1 MVQDAHDA
9 INSLDNPFWLYSI
22 EQYKKPG
29 CAEFLLD
36 AQDRYHFDIN
46 ILLFIGWL
54 NSHNKTFQDDLALN
68 AVHDWQASKFR
79 PIRALR
85 RKAKPL
91 QNKPFYQAL
100 KDLELT
106 AERAQQDML
115 FKISRRWPKSSQTGI
130 DGFKVS
136 VKAYANKVGLIIKE
150 SWLQALYQHL
160 QP

>member
-1 MVQDAHDA
+1 MVQVAHDA

-36 AQDRYHFDIN
+36 AQDHFQLDIN

-54 NSHNKTFQDDLALN
+54 ISQNKVYREDVALN
-68 AVHDWQASKFR
+68 DVHLWQLSKVK
-79 PIRALR
+79 PIRKLR
-85 RKAKPL
+85 RQVKQL
-91 QNKPFYQAL
+91 QNKELYQAF
-100 KDLELT
+100 KDLELM
-106 AERAQQDML
+106 AEQKQQKML
-115 FKISRRWPKSSQTGI
+115 FLISQQWPESNNTRLE
-130 DGFKVS
+130 GFKVS
-136 VKAYANKVGLIIKE
+136 MNKYGRQKGITMKQ